1 MKSSKNKWGQVLLLP
16 GNRQSE
22 HLWLFPRKHHSRGL
36 ASKQGCHF
44 IVEVSKWHVNSVVPY
59 LPPQLYG
66 CSGEPQEW
74 KRGREIPSP
83 KGNSLGLVQSWFSL
97 ASQGVFYIDEAEL
110 ELMFQPFVKP
120 KQNSDQGSELWGGR
134 WSWQRLSRLLSLR
147 SNGAMSSHLSHGPAS
162 RLDIVWFCSKG
173 QEFAASL
180 PTLPVFSPS
189 SHSLA
194 QRHTSP
200 SPELSWK
207 SHW

>member
-36 ASKQGCHF
+36 ASEQGCHF

-74 KRGREIPSP
+74 NRGREIPSP

-97 ASQGVFYIDEAEL
+97 ASQGVFTS
-110 ELMFQPFVKP
+110 MRP
-120 KQNSDQGSELWGGR
+120 S
-134 WSWQRLSRLLSLR
+134 WSWCSSPLSSQSKTQIREVSFEVADGPGQRLSRLLSLR